1 MRSKVG
7 QYNRVIGDLRTSR
20 LYPRLVARSIRH
32 AESNKAHVVS
42 VPFAIEPTSWH
53 YGSTYNV
60 FRKATKVRLLLTG

>member
-42 VPFAIEPTSWH
+42 APFAIEPTSWH
-53 YGSTYNV
+53 YGSTYSV
-60 FRKATKVRLLLTG
+60 FRTSRSIFSLRV